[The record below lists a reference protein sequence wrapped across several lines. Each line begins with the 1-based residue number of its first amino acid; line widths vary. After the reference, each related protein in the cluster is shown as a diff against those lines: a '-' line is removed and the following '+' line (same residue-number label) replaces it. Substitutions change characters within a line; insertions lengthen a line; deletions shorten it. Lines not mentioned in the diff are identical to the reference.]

1 MLIKKNTNI
10 WKHINGQLNVTCL
23 VSCDWSIVKRVAW
36 CVFVCVYL
44 MKCVRRVSIT
54 DFDLY
59 WESSAATSSRRHV
72 SVCSTVKR
80 RKKKS
85 GRIVRFLPEVR
96 RYIRFCLSC
105 FFFFIL
111 TFCHTVWL
119 RAITTVTH
127 TDVTSRPRRVKCVV
141 HFQLCLSWCHAVQ
154 LLIRRQVWQSLPY
167 FLPHRVSPS
176 LSQTGL
182 TLSPKQRETRR
193 DRQMAVT
200 EGEEERNEELEG
212 EQKKKKEV
220 RDTVCQLEWGVRSGW
235 GGKRAG
241 RYH

>member
-1 MLIKKNTNI
+1 MLLWQKK
-10 WKHINGQLNVTCL
+10 TCHMSL
-23 VSCDWSIVKRVAW
+23 SLSCDWPIVKSVDR
-36 CVFVCVYL
+36 VCVCVCVPNEVCPSCVHHRLWPLLRIFSSHVVTSLSVQQWREEKKNQDVSYGFSQ
-44 MKCVRRVSIT
+44 KCVVTS
-54 DFDLY
+54 DFVY
-59 WESSAATSSRRHV
+59 HV
-72 SVCSTVKR
+72 
-80 RKKKS
+80 
-85 GRIVRFLPEVR
+85 
-96 RYIRFCLSC
+96 
-105 FFFFIL
+105 FFFIL

-212 EQKKKKEV
+212 EQKKKRRWEIRCV
-220 RDTVCQLEWGVRSGW
+220 S
-235 GGKRAG
+235 
-241 RYH
+241 

>member
-1 MLIKKNTNI
+1 MLLWQKK
-10 WKHINGQLNVTCL
+10 TCHVSL
-23 VSCDWSIVKRVAW
+23 SLSCDWPIVKSVDR
-36 CVFVCVYL
+36 VCV
-44 MKCVRRVSIT
+44 CVCVPNKVCP
-54 DFDLY
+54 
-59 WESSAATSSRRHV
+59 SSVHHRLWPLLRIFSSHVVTSSRRHV
-72 SVCSTVKR
+72 VTSSRLCLFNSEE
-80 RKKKS
+80 KKKK
-85 GRIVRFLPEVR
+85 
-96 RYIRFCLSC
+96 IRTYRTVSPRSASLHQILFIM
-105 FFFFIL
+105 FVFFIL

-212 EQKKKKEV
+212 EQKKKRRWEIRCV
-220 RDTVCQLEWGVRSGW
+220 S
-235 GGKRAG
+235 
-241 RYH
+241 